1 LNIYFS
7 VIDKIYGIPKK
18 NFNKLQK
25 RQNEFKL
32 LNYEILNIFFELFKD
47 VEHNGSED
55 NTITSEEKDFQEKI
69 KYYIVKK
76 I

>member
-1 LNIYFS
+1 MNIYFS